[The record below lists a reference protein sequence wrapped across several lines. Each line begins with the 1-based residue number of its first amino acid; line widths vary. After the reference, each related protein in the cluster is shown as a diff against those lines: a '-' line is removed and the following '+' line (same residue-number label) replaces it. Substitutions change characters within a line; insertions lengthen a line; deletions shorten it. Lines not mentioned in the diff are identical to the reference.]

1 MLSRKFG
8 QFLAENICYNIK
20 IDKIGLA
27 KKLGDLDKK
36 YCRHMLQKVA
46 KIRSL
51 LSDWILS
58 HKPES
63 SKYSEKYL

>member
-46 KIRSL
+46 KMAINRPIRSL
-51 LSDWILS
+51 LSD
-58 HKPES
+58 
-63 SKYSEKYL
+63 

>member
-36 YCRHMLQKVA
+36 YCRHMLQKVT

-51 LSDWILS
+51 LSD
-58 HKPES
+58 
-63 SKYSEKYL
+63 